1 MGRAAARGCLVAEV
15 SVRIVRYA
23 VGGVRHYGEM
33 ESGDARIARF
43 EGDPFTGLSPTG
55 HIDEVGDVV
64 VLPPL
69 ERPRI
74 FGFAYNYASHIDET
88 DREVPEVPVCFMKP
102 STAVTGPDDAIVY
115 PADGELIHFEGELVV
130 VIGKEARHVKPSE
143 AHEYILGYTCGN
155 DVSDRIVQRK
165 ESKFGTLLIGKGQD
179 TFAPLGPVIA
189 TGLDPSGLSLTTR
202 VNGTVM
208 QSASTADLLL
218 AAPDIVSYLSRY
230 LTLLPGDAIMT
241 GTPSG
246 VGPIRPGDEVEVEI
260 EGIGVLRNPVVAESV

>member
-1 MGRAAARGCLVAEV
+1 MGRAAARGCPVAEV

-23 VGGVRHYGEM
+23 VGGVRHYGEL
-33 ESGDARIARF
+33 ETGDARITRF
-43 EGDPFTGLSPTG
+43 EGDPFTGLAHTG
-55 HIDEVGDVV
+55 DVDEVGDVV
-64 VLPPL
+64 ILAPL

-102 STAVTGPDDAIVY
+102 STAAIGPDDSIVY

-130 VIGKEARHVKPSE
+130 VIGREARHVKPSE

-189 TGLDPSGLSLTTR
+189 TELDSSALSLTTR
-202 VNGTVM
+202 VNGAVL
-208 QSASTADLLL
+208 QSATTADLLL
-218 AAPDIVSYLSRY
+218 AVPEIVSYLSRY

-241 GTPSG
+241 GTPAG

-260 EGIGVLRNPVVAESV
+260 EGIGILRNPVVAEVL

>member
-1 MGRAAARGCLVAEV
+1 MQPPPAAQLRRSPL
-15 SVRIVRYA
+15 RIVRYA
-23 VGGVRHYGEM
+23 VGAARHYGEL
-33 ESGDARIARF
+33 EPGDTRISRF
-43 EGDPFTGLSPTG
+43 EGDPFTGLAATG
-55 HIDEVGDVV
+55 WVDDVGDVV

-69 ERPRI
+69 ERPRV
-74 FGFAYNYASHIDET
+74 FGFAYNYASHVEET
-88 DREVPEVPVCFMKP
+88 EREIPEVPVCFMKP
-102 STAVTGPDDAIVY
+102 STSVIGPGDAIVY

-130 VIGKEARHVKPSE
+130 VIGKKARHVKPSE
-143 AHEYILGYTCGN
+143 AHEHILGYTCGN

-165 ESKFGTLLIGKGQD
+165 ESAFGTLLIGKGQD

-218 AAPDIVSYLSRY
+218 AVPDIVAYLSRY

-260 EGIGVLRNPVVAESV
+260 EGIGVLRNPVVAEGA

>member
-1 MGRAAARGCLVAEV
+1 MGRAAALGCLVAEV

-23 VGGVRHYGEM
+23 VGGVHYYGEL
-33 ESGDARIARF
+33 ESGDVDIVRF
-43 EGDPFTGLSPTG
+43 DGDPFIGFSPAG
-55 HIDEVGDVV
+55 HVDQVAEVVI
-64 VLPPL
+64 LPPV

-74 FGFAYNYASHIDET
+74 FGFAYNYASHVDET
-88 DREVPEVPVCFMKP
+88 DREIPEVPVCFMKP
-102 STAVTGPDDAIVY
+102 STAVVGPGEAIVY

-130 VIGKEARHVKPSE
+130 VIGKEARHVKPAE

-165 ESKFGTLLIGKGQD
+165 ESAFGTLLIGKGQD

-189 TGLDPSGLSLTTR
+189 TGLDTSGLSLTTR
-202 VNGTVM
+202 VNGTVV

-218 AAPDIVSYLSRY
+218 PVPEIVSYLSRY
-230 LTLLPGDAIMT
+230 LTLLPGDVIMT

-246 VGPIRPGDEVEVEI
+246 VGPIRPGDEVEIEI
-260 EGIGVLRNPVVAESV
+260 EGIGVLRNPVVAESR